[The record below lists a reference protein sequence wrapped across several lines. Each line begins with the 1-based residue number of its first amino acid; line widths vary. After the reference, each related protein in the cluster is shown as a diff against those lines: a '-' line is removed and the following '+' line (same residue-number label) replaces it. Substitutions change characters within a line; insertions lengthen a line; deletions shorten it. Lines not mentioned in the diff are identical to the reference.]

1 MLGDIENVQIV
12 GHAESTVDTL
22 RLVKELTPDLV
33 ILDIRLPSESGMD
46 ILKVIKSEKQAPVVI
61 IFTNYPYPEYKQRC
75 HDLGADYFFDKSSEF
90 NRMVETIRKIAGS
103 F

>member
-22 RLVKELTPDLV
+22 RLVKELTPDLI
-33 ILDIRLPSESGMD
+33 ILDIKLPGESGMD
-46 ILKVIKSEKQAPVVI
+46 ILKVIKAEKLVPVVI
-61 IFTNYPYPEYKQRC
+61 IFTNYPYPEYRQRC
-75 HDLGADYFFDKSSEF
+75 HELGADYFFDKSSEF